1 MHVRRELLRR
11 CLTAARFV
19 LVFAALFAGWAAAQQ
34 PVRVYAIINEDD
46 VRLLA
51 EMFEEA
57 TGIPVE
63 YLRASTGE
71 LVSRVMAEAGN
82 AQADVLLGGPSSQ
95 YIALDEAGALLAYRS
110 PLAEALPPEA
120 TDPEGAWTGFYLTA
134 LGIGVNE
141 ARYGELYGDKPLPQ
155 TWDDLIDPTYD
166 GEIVL
171 TDPASSSTAYLF
183 VQNQL
188 QRLGWDDGWAYL
200 EALAPLVGQ
209 FPASGGAPPQL
220 VGAGEYAIG
229 VAYVHALERY
239 RIDGFPISSIVPP
252 DTVGEVG
259 SLAIIAG
266 GPNPDGAKA
275 FVDFV
280 LSAEVQS
287 AFSAQSHTTP
297 LNPDAVLPEGYP
309 SPSDF
314 DLIDYDAELAGEQR
328 DDVLLRWQ
336 QVVD

>member
-1 MHVRRELLRR
+1 MIQGLLRR
-11 CLTAARFV
+11 FSIGARFA
-19 LVFAALFAGWAAAQQ
+19 LAAAIMAVGWATAQD

-46 VRLLA
+46 ARLLA

-82 AQADVLLGGPSSQ
+82 AQADILLGGPSSQ
-95 YIALDEAGALLAYRS
+95 YIALEEAGALEAYRS
-110 PLAEALPPEA
+110 PLADSLPPEA
-120 TDPEGAWTGFYLTA
+120 ADPDGYWTGFYLTA

-141 ARYGELYGDKPLPQ
+141 SRYQELFGDKALPQ
-155 TWDDLIDPTYD
+155 TWDDLVDPDYD

-171 TDPASSSTAYLF
+171 TDPTASSTAYLF

-188 QRLGWDDGWAYL
+188 QRLGWEEGWAYL
-200 EALAPLVGQ
+200 ESLAPLVGQ
-209 FPASGGAPPQL
+209 FPPSGGAPPQL

-239 RIDGFPISSIVPP
+239 RIDGFPISTVVPP
-252 DTVGEVG
+252 ETVGEVG

-266 GPNPDGAKA
+266 GPNPDGARA

-280 LSAEVQS
+280 LSAEAQS
-287 AFSAQSHTTP
+287 AFAAQSHTTP

-309 SPSDF
+309 SPTDF
-314 DLIDYDAELAGEQR
+314 DLIEYDAELAGEQR
-328 DDVLLRWQ
+328 DEVLLRWQ